1 MSSNDLCTGKSIGD
15 WSKVE
20 RLVYEIVIHLKN
32 GVVDKPVDKVSK
44 WIGGWAVW
52 YINIRHMK

>member
-1 MSSNDLCTGKSIGD
+1 MSSNDLCTSKLIGD
-15 WSKVE
+15 WNKVE
-20 RLVYEIVIHLKN
+20 RLVYEVVIRLKN

-44 WIGGWAVW
+44 WIGGWANR